1 MRRNF
6 GGRRWLT
13 LNVGASRASFP
24 KVSLKF
30 DKFDKC
36 DAVAGEAS
44 SSSITS
50 GDRPR
55 AAVPSSYT
63 PFASPVVS
71 PRAPSPVAA
80 DLADSILCTVCGGG
94 DESVGN
100 LIVLCDGLLPPGVP
114 NPGVPHPGV
123 CARDGSLCSGAYH
136 QRCLKKGAQ
145 RRLRRQLALAPLAKW
160 FCPVCDA
167 ANARAEWRGGDNSG
181 ARRVSRVGRCFQ
193 VDALP
198 SEGGVESV
206 GLADDTVDDGSDDGV
221 VGVADHWVSKPSEQ
235 EQARA
240 CVVQCRSTTSTLRVR
255 SLSIS
260 SLSLLARP
268 PPPQLPSA
276 PPLLPQADLAFLERI
291 LSACHD
297 QIISHNGLPPDLGS
311 LPSYIPHP
319 IFNRPPSKIA
329 PPSYMPPNLTHRTP
343 S

>member
-268 PPPQLPSA
+268 PPHLPSA

>member
-235 EQARA
+235 EQA
-240 CVVQCRSTTSTLRVR
+240 
-255 SLSIS
+255 
-260 SLSLLARP
+260 
-268 PPPQLPSA
+268 
-276 PPLLPQADLAFLERI
+276 DLAFLERI

-297 QIISHNGLPPDLGS
+297 QIISHNGPPPDLAS
-311 LPSYIPHP
+311 LSRAHFPHLSLSRLVCMYYSTSTAAAAELVDR
-319 IFNRPPSKIA
+319 FEGNFGMNGVS
-329 PPSYMPPNLTHRTP
+329 
-343 S
+343 